1 MSSRARAV
9 RRTRRRGRTTARG
22 ATWRAPN
29 PKPPVAGRRLGCHPG
44 LEPSRRAPA
53 SSHRRAREPGSE
65 SGAEGT
71 RTSTAS
77 PRRSSSA
84 RTGRRT
90 RSGRRWKRLWR
101 RGGWDRSRRSL
112 CRGAPCAPP
121 RWHRIRP
128 ISTAISCSARGSKRS
143 RNASTTLRTV
153 WRSLARP
160 RTRSAAPR
168 ARFPSAGPPP
178 TRGRRMAR
186 GERARVSSAPIAAA
200 AGRAR
205 GRRARTTA
213 RR

>member
-53 SSHRRAREPGSE
+53 SSHRRARGPGSE

-71 RTSTAS
+71 RMSTAS

-84 RTGRRT
+84 RIGRRT

-101 RGGWDRSRRSL
+101 TGGWDRSRSSL

-121 RWHRIRP
+121 RWRRIRT
-128 ISTAISCSARGSKRS
+128 ISTASSCSARGSKKS
-143 RNASTTLRTV
+143 RYVRRT
-153 WRSLARP
+153 P
-160 RTRSAAPR
+160 
-168 ARFPSAGPPP
+168 PPP
-178 TRGRRMAR
+178 TT
-186 GERARVSSAPIAAA
+186 RARSRAFYPREANRIQPVAARCGSGYGQFFPPA
-200 AGRAR
+200 MKLPP
-205 GRRARTTA
+205 A

>member
-29 PKPPVAGRRLGCHPG
+29 PKPTVAGRRLGCHPG

-121 RWHRIRP
+121 RWRRIRP

-143 RNASTTLRTV
+143 RYVRRT
-153 WRSLARP
+153 P
-160 RTRSAAPR
+160 
-168 ARFPSAGPPP
+168 PPP
-178 TRGRRMAR
+178 TT
-186 GERARVSSAPIAAA
+186 RARSRVFYPRERKPYPNLRLTAA
-200 AGRAR
+200 RA
-205 GRRARTTA
+205 TA
-213 RR
+213 SFSRPR

>member
-53 SSHRRAREPGSE
+53 SSHRRARGPGSE

-71 RTSTAS
+71 RMSTAS

-84 RTGRRT
+84 RIGRRT

-101 RGGWDRSRRSL
+101 TGGWDRSRSSL

-121 RWHRIRP
+121 RWRRIRT
-128 ISTAISCSARGSKRS
+128 ISTASSCSARGSKKS
-143 RNASTTLRTV
+143 RNASTTWRTV

-160 RTRSAAPR
+160 RARSDTPR
-168 ARFPSAGPPP
+168 ARFPSARPRR
-178 TRGRRMAR
+178 TRRLRRMA
-186 GERARVSSAPIAAA
+186 GERGKSSAPIAAA

-205 GRRARTTA
+205 SRRARTTG